1 MLKIR
6 LLRTG
11 KKHDPSFR
19 VVATDSRNAPQSG
32 RFVEILGNYDAGK
45 SKPQLKAE
53 RIKHWISKGAQ
64 ISDTVHNLLV
74 KEKILEGKKKDV
86 LHHARIAKKHKKEEV
101 KEETKEE
108 PKAGLTP
115 PVE

>member
-11 KKHDPSFR
+11 KKNGPSFR

-45 SKPQLKAE
+45 GKPQLKAE

-64 ISDTVHNLLV
+64 ISDTVHNLLIR
-74 KEKILEGKKKDV
+74 EKILEGKKKDV
-86 LHHARIAKKHKKEEV
+86 LHHARIAKKHKKEKV
-101 KEETKEE
+101 KEET
-108 PKAGLTP
+108 PAGLT
-115 PVE
+115 EEQK